1 MKTWFVTG
9 ASRGLGFEICRAVLD
24 AGDQVVATARDPAV
38 IAEAL
43 AANGER
49 FLGLSLDVTDPAS
62 IDAAVAAARKRFGS
76 IDVLVNNAGYGQLG
90 AFEEVSRE
98 SIAQQ
103 FATNVFGV
111 FDVSRAVL
119 PLMRAQRAGHVVTI
133 SSVAGVTGFEGASIY
148 CSTKHAVSGWS
159 DSLAPEV
166 APFGIK
172 VTCVYPGRFRTDFL
186 DASSVRH
193 GEIAVDDYAALSEQ
207 RRAMLD
213 AGNHRQSGDPVRF
226 AQAILELV
234 SMKEP
239 PQWFAAGSDAH
250 AVFTEKAKA
259 LRDNAEDWKALTMS
273 TDFPE
278 SVSGG

>member
-9 ASRGLGFEICRAVLD
+9 ASRGLGLAICRAALD
-24 AGDQVVATARDPAV
+24 AGDQVVATARDPGTVSATLAV
-38 IAEAL
+38 Y
-43 AANGER
+43 GER
-49 FLGLSLDVTDPAS
+49 LLALTLDVTDSGS
-62 IDAAVAAARKRFGS
+62 IDAAVAAARERFGS

-98 SIAQQ
+98 TIARQ

-119 PLMRAQRAGHVVTI
+119 PLMRARRAGHVVTI
-133 SSVAGVTGFEGASIY
+133 SSVAGMTGFEGASIY

-159 DSLAPEV
+159 DALTQEV

-193 GEIAVDDYAALSEQ
+193 GEIAVEDYAALSER

-213 AGNHRQSGDPVRF
+213 AENHRQSGDPVRF
-226 AQAILELV
+226 AQAMLELA
-234 SMKEP
+234 SMDEP
-239 PQWFAAGSDAH
+239 PQWFAAGSDAY
-250 AVFTEKAKA
+250 ALFTEKAKA
-259 LRDNAEDWKALTMS
+259 LRDNADAWKALTMS

-278 SVSGG
+278 SDAGG

>member
-9 ASRGLGFEICRAVLD
+9 ASRGLGFEICRAALD
-24 AGDQVVATARDPAV
+24 AGHRVVATARDAGK
-38 IAEAL
+38 IADAL
-43 AANGER
+43 AIPDGRLLTLA
-49 FLGLSLDVTDPAS
+49 LDVTDSAS
-62 IDAAVAAARKRFGS
+62 IDAAVAAARKRFGR

-90 AFEEVSRE
+90 AFEEVSRG

-119 PLMRAQRAGHVVTI
+119 PLMRAQRAGYVITI
-133 SSVAGVTGFEGASIY
+133 SSVAGMTGFEGASIY
-148 CSTKHAVSGWS
+148 CATKHAVSGWS
-159 DSLAPEV
+159 DSLAQEV

-226 AQAILELV
+226 AQAILELA
-234 SMKEP
+234 SMQDP
-239 PQWFAAGSDAH
+239 PQWLASGSDAY
-250 AVFTEKAKA
+250 ALFTERAKA
-259 LRDNAEDWKALTMS
+259 LRDNAEDWKALATS

-278 SVSGG
+278 SAGGE